1 MSKAAERVKGE
12 LMTTRFIGHVIAA
25 IAGPWM
31 LLASA
36 LPAAAQQPPTSAASA
51 TPAFEKLKGRWLRDS
66 GGYIIEI
73 RSVGPGGKLEA
84 AYFNPKSI
92 HVGKAEAS
100 RQGEVLK
107 VFVELRDVNYP
118 GSTYTLAY
126 DAKGDRLVGR
136 YFQAVAGETFDVY
149 FVRLKP

>member
-1 MSKAAERVKGE
+1 MVTKGFVRR
-12 LMTTRFIGHVIAA
+12 MIAA
-25 IAGPWM
+25 LAGPWM
-31 LLASA
+31 LLAFAS
-36 LPAAAQQPPTSAASA
+36 PAAAQQQPTSKATA

-73 RSVGPGGKLEA
+73 RKFGPDGKLEA

-92 HVGKAEAS
+92 HVGKAQAS
-100 RQGEVLK
+100 QQGGVLK
-107 VFVELRDVNYP
+107 VFIELRDVNYP

-126 DAKGDRLVGR
+126 DAKSDRLVGR
-136 YFQAVAGETFDVY
+136 YYQAVARETFDVY

>member
-1 MSKAAERVKGE
+1 MMTIRTFPKAA
-12 LMTTRFIGHVIAA
+12 AA
-25 IAGPWM
+25 VAGLWI
-31 LLASA
+31 LLASVS
-36 LPAAAQQPPTSAASA
+36 PAAAQQPSTSGAKPVS
-51 TPAFEKLKGRWLRDS
+51 AFEKLKGRWLRDS
-66 GGYIIEI
+66 GGYTIDI

-100 RQGEVLK
+100 QQGEMLK

-118 GSTYTLAY
+118 GSTYSLAY
-126 DAKGDRLVGR
+126 DAKSDRLVGR
-136 YFQAVAGETFDVY
+136 YYQAVARETFDVY